1 MKLSLIQVFA
11 ESHDGKVSGTWL
23 QDFNGTIED
32 AARKAKE
39 AEAASFKKIQVAVV
53 EEIGSSNYDLIFG
66 IKRLA

>member
-23 QDFNGTIED
+23 QDVNGTIED

-39 AEAASFKKIQVAVV
+39 IEASSLTKIQVAVV
-53 EEIGSSNYDLIFG
+53 EEVGSSKYDLMFG